1 MNMKAV
7 YLQNQVRLNCKL
19 ARAALRQANAPVQA
33 YTFLTKAL
41 VYARQMPNVPKWRAQ
56 RAYLVTAI
64 EAIKL

>member
-7 YLQNQVRLNCKL
+7 YIQDQVRTNCKL
-19 ARAALRQANAPVQA
+19 ARAALRIPGAGTQAFA
-33 YTFLTKAL
+33 FLTRAL
-41 VYARQMPNVPKWRAQ
+41 GYARQMPDCPKWRSQ